1 MTHIAAHTIKLDGQ
15 TYSHGLGKIVCV
27 GRNYA
32 AHAKEL
38 NNPVPTSPILF
49 IKPTSSC
56 VPFAPNFS
64 IPKDKGSVHHELEI
78 AILIGAPLTHAN
90 EQQVAD
96 SVAGI
101 GLGLDLTLRD
111 VQDKLKEKGH
121 PWERAK
127 SFDGACPL
135 TDFMSVKSITQSD
148 WQAIELKLEKNGKVQ
163 QQGSSADML
172 FPILPLI
179 AHMSKNFSLQPGDVI
194 LTGTPA
200 GVGPLKVGDQL
211 QCQLVLAGKELL
223 TARSEVV

>member
-1 MTHIAAHTIKLDGQ
+1 MTNRVSHAITLDGQ
-15 TYSHGLGKIVCV
+15 EYAHSLGKIVCV

-49 IKPTSSC
+49 IKPASSA

-64 IPKDKGSVHHELEI
+64 IPTNQGSVHHELEI
-78 AILIGAPLTHAN
+78 AILIGKPLTRAN
-90 EQQVAD
+90 EQQVAN
-96 SVAGI
+96 SIVGV

-135 TDFMSVKSITQSD
+135 TDFVSVDSITQSD
-148 WQAIELKLEKNGKVQ
+148 WQALELQLEKNGKVQ
-163 QQGSSADML
+163 QQGSSGDML

-179 AHMSKNFSLQPGDVI
+179 AHMSENFTLQPGDII

-200 GVGPLKVGDQL
+200 GVGPLEVGDQL
-211 QCQLVLAGKELL
+211 QCQLGLAGKEWSV
-223 TARSEVV
+223 ACAEVV

>member
-1 MTHIAAHTIKLDGQ
+1 MQLILDQ
-15 TYSHGLGKIVCV
+15 DVFPYSLGKIVCV

-38 NNPVPTSPILF
+38 NNPIPTSPILF
-49 IKPTSSC
+49 IKPASSG
-56 VPFAPNFS
+56 VS
-64 IPKDKGSVHHELEI
+64 ITPDFIIPEGQGSVHHELEI
-78 AILIGAPLTHAN
+78 AILIGKPLTCAS
-90 EQQVAD
+90 EELVAD
-96 SVAGI
+96 SIAGI

-111 VQDKLKEKGH
+111 VQDRLKEKGH

-135 TDFMSVKSITQSD
+135 TKFVSSNEFTQTD
-148 WQAIELKLEKNGKVQ
+148 WRALELKLEKNGCIQ

-179 AHMSKNFSLQPGDVI
+179 AHMSEHFSLQPGDVI

-200 GVGPLKVGDQL
+200 GVGPLEVGDQL
-211 QCQLVLAGKELL
+211 TCELALPSQPLL
-223 TARSEVV
+223 SAEAVVKSRE